1 MPRTAKN
8 ARYTVRANATSARM
22 AMVSTLLTL
31 HATVRVNIF
40 VFLITVVLLCVM
52 FDANLGML

>member
-1 MPRTAKN
+1 
-8 ARYTVRANATSARM
+8 M